1 MKNVRVAV
9 FPAGSE
15 IGLEICSALQYDKYV
30 ELIGLTSVRDHAEM
44 VYRETETVP
53 YYQEED
59 FIEKLNEV
67 LERAQVDYLYPAY
80 DDVLLFL
87 TRRQREIHAK
97 IITTEPETIEIT
109 RFKRKTYEFLKCEP
123 FVPKV
128 YSSREKVERYP
139 VFVKPDRGQGAQGTQ
154 KIEKEADWG
163 KVEDL
168 ESMVITEYLPGEEV
182 TVDCFT
188 DGNGVLCAYEPR
200 RRIRIK
206 SGIAVRSEV
215 MDEDFAI
222 TDIANVLNGR
232 LQFKGAWFFQLKKNQ
247 EGEYRLLEIA
257 ARVAGTMGL
266 GRSMGINYPL
276 LTLYVHMGL
285 ETEVIP
291 NSYHACVDRALV
303 SRYELS
309 LDYRTVYVDLDD
321 TLILKGQVNDLL
333 IRYLYQCVNKGKR
346 LVLLSR
352 HAGDMGDYLRRF
364 RISEELFDQIVFVGD
379 SPKSE
384 YVQDKR
390 AILIDDSFR
399 ERKEVMRNCG
409 FPVFGTENVESLI
422 DWKR

>member
-15 IGLEICSALQYDKYV
+15 IGLEICSALRYDKYV

-44 VYRETETVP
+44 VYREMETVP

-67 LERAQVDYLYPAY
+67 LDRTRVDYLYPAY
-80 DDVLLFL
+80 DDVLLFM

-97 IITTEPETIEIT
+97 IITSEPETIEIT
-109 RFKRKTYEFLKCEP
+109 RFKKKTYEFLKGEP

-128 YSSREKVERYP
+128 YSSQEEVERYP
-139 VFVKPDRGQGAQGTQ
+139 VFAKPDRGQGAQGTQ

-188 DGNGVLCAYEPR
+188 DGNGVLGAHVPR

-215 MDEDFAI
+215 MDEDSAI
-222 TDIANVLNGR
+222 TDIANVLNER
-232 LQFKGAWFFQLKKNQ
+232 LKFKGAWFFQLKKDGA
-247 EGEYRLLEIA
+247 GEYKLLEIA
-257 ARVAGTMGL
+257 ARIAGTMGL
-266 GRSMGINYPL
+266 GRNMGINYPL

-285 ETEVIP
+285 RTEVVP
-291 NSYHACVDRALV
+291 NSYHAWVDRALV

-309 LDYRTVYVDLDD
+309 MDYRTVYVDLDD
-321 TLILKGQVNDLL
+321 TLILKGRVNDLL

-364 RISEELFDQIVFVGD
+364 RISGELFDQIVFVGD

-422 DWKR
+422 DWRR